1 MKPSS
6 KWTPFLLVSPALA
19 VFCSVV
25 LVPLIGTL
33 YLSFTRWN
41 GFGSPTFANIDNFK
55 RAITDSVFLQSFRNV
70 AIYVL
75 ATLFLEVL
83 VGLILAGIL
92 SSQKSTTI
100 YRVALFVPV
109 MLPMVVVSVLWRFIY
124 NPDFG
129 LINAIIRRF
138 GFTEFGQVWLGD
150 TRTALLSIC
159 FVSGWVYSGFYLAI
173 FTAGLQRIP
182 RDIIESAALDG
193 ATNRQ
198 LFWKIKVPMI
208 RSVNQVA
215 ALLCITGGIQGF
227 DLFYVMTGG
236 GPYYTTEVPTTYMVR
251 SVFRDQ
257 EIGYGSALSVFLTT
271 VVLAFGFIFTKIRKQ
286 SDSALE
292 Y

>member
-6 KWTPFLLVSPALA
+6 RWTPLLLVGPALSI
-19 VFCSVV
+19 FCLVV
-25 LVPLIGTL
+25 LLPLLGTIG
-33 YLSFTRWN
+33 LSVTRWN
-41 GFGSPTFANIDNFK
+41 GFGTPSFAGFDNYQ
-55 RAITDSVFLQSFRNV
+55 RAITDSVFIKSFSNV
-70 AIYVL
+70 GVYIA
-75 ATLFLEVL
+75 ATLILEVL
-83 VGLILAGIL
+83 VGLILAGAL
-92 SSQKSTTI
+92 SSRKSTTI

-129 LINAIIRRF
+129 LINAIVRKLGGENF
-138 GFTEFGQVWLGD
+138 SQVWLGD

-193 ATNRQ
+193 ASERI
-198 LFWKIKVPMI
+198 LFWRIKVPMI
-208 RSVNQVA
+208 KSVNQVS

-257 EIGYGSALSVFLTT
+257 EIGYGSALAI
-271 VVLAFGFIFTKIRKQ
+271 VVTLIVLVVGFIFTKIRKQ
-286 SDSALE
+286 NENSLE

>member
-6 KWTPFLLVSPALA
+6 RWTPLILIAPALII
-19 VFCSVV
+19 FTFIV
-25 LVPLIGTL
+25 LTPLIGTAG
-33 YLSFTRWN
+33 LSFTRWN
-41 GFGSPTFANIDNFK
+41 GFGAPKFAGFDNYSRAFADLVFIKSFK
-55 RAITDSVFLQSFRNV
+55 NV
-70 AIYVL
+70 AIYIVV
-75 ATLFLEVL
+75 TLFVEVL
-83 VGLILAGIL
+83 VGLVLAGIL
-92 SSQKSTTI
+92 SSRVRTTV

-129 LINAIIRRF
+129 IINAVVRKL
-138 GFTEFGQVWLGD
+138 GSEEFSQVWLGD
-150 TRTALLSIC
+150 TKTALLSIC

-173 FTAGLQRIP
+173 FTAGLQRVP
-182 RDIIESAALDG
+182 RDIIESAQLDG
-193 ATNRQ
+193 ASDSKV
-198 LFWKIKVPMI
+198 FWKIKVPMI
-208 RSVNQVA
+208 RSVREVS

-257 EIGYGSALSVFLTT
+257 EIGYGSTLAILLTAI
-271 VVLAFGFIFTKIRKQ
+271 VLLVGLIFMRIRKKNEG
-286 SDSALE
+286 SLE

>member
-6 KWTPFLLVSPALA
+6 RWTPFILVSPALLI
-19 VFCSVV
+19 FCFIV
-25 LVPLIGTL
+25 LVPLTGTPG
-33 YLSFTRWN
+33 LSFARWN
-41 GFGSPTFANIDNFK
+41 GFGSPSFAGIENYH
-55 RAITDSVFLQSFRNV
+55 RAFTDSVFLKSFRNV
-70 AIYVL
+70 GIYIL

-92 SSQKSTTI
+92 SSRINTTV

-129 LINAIIRRF
+129 LINAIVRKL
-138 GFTEFGQVWLGD
+138 GFESFAQVWLGD
-150 TRTALLSIC
+150 PKTALLSIC

-173 FTAGLQRIP
+173 FTAGLQRVP
-182 RDIIESAALDG
+182 RDIIESAQLDG
-193 ATNRQ
+193 ATDSKV
-198 LFWKIKVPMI
+198 FWKIKVPMI
-208 RSVNQVA
+208 RSVSEVS

-257 EIGYGSALSVFLTT
+257 EIGFGSSLAVLVTFLVLIIGFVFSR
-271 VVLAFGFIFTKIRKQ
+271 IRK
-286 SDSALE
+286 SGETSIE

>member
-41 GFGSPTFANIDNFK
+41 GFGSPTFARIDNFK

-159 FVSGWVYSGFYLAI
+159 FVSGWVYSG
-173 FTAGLQRIP
+173 
-182 RDIIESAALDG
+182 
-193 ATNRQ
+193 
-198 LFWKIKVPMI
+198 
-208 RSVNQVA
+208 
-215 ALLCITGGIQGF
+215 
-227 DLFYVMTGG
+227 
-236 GPYYTTEVPTTYMVR
+236 
-251 SVFRDQ
+251 
-257 EIGYGSALSVFLTT
+257 
-271 VVLAFGFIFTKIRKQ
+271 
-286 SDSALE
+286 
-292 Y
+292 